1 MSTQAVDWQDDKK
14 YTPETAEPVME
25 MSAAKIRRLIEA
37 GMLPAVNTS
46 TGKQRPRYIIL
57 ESSIR
62 AFFNPAL
69 KTSVKATAQR
79 TRRQRIDA
87 NVEKVF

>member
-1 MSTQAVDWQDDKK
+1 MLTQTDCLDEQK
-14 YTPETAEPVME
+14 YTPETAAPIMQ
-25 MSAAKIRRLIEA
+25 MSAARIRRLIEV
-37 GMLPAVNTS
+37 GMLQAVNTS
-46 TGKQRPRYIIL
+46 AGKQRPRYVIL

-62 AFFNPAL
+62 AFFNPAS
-69 KTSVKATAQR
+69 KTSVKAAAQR